1 MGEEKMDAI
10 GSNTVCPDMIEGG
23 SLQ

>member
-1 MGEEKMDAI
+1 MDAV
-10 GSNTVCPDMIEGG
+10 GSNTVCPDAVEGG